1 MPLTKLRQQGGA
13 VVVTIP
19 GEVAALMGW
28 AVGTLLNVDASGGT
42 VSLTPAKRVARGRR
56 TVTELLEG
64 IDETE
69 IAALNAEIADD
80 IADTPQGK
88 EII

>member
-28 AVGTLLNVDASGGT
+28 TVGTLLKVDASGGA

-56 TVTELLEG
+56 TVTELLDG

-69 IAALNAEIADD
+69 IAALNAEIVDD
-80 IADTPQGK
+80 IAEVPQGK